1 MALVATTRTYGGQTA
16 DERGE
21 ERRARL
27 LAAALELF
35 GEEGLSGIGVRSV
48 SGRAGLATRYFY
60 ESFAN
65 REALLTALYDAVA
78 REISDEIFR
87 AAAAAP
93 DDARSKVRAAIE
105 GCLRI
110 FEEDPRKGRIVFADS
125 AVDPSLAAARETMLQ
140 KWAHL
145 SRRHGERFYG
155 AHADDDAARVVSLM
169 LTGGVG
175 VLANWWLDDPTR
187 APRETLVEQASA
199 LYVAAAEMVFGRPP
213 AGSASG

>member
-1 MALVATTRTYGGQTA
+1 MACVSTTRTYGGRTA

-35 GEEGLSGIGVRSV
+35 GDEGLGAIGVRSV
-48 SGRAGLATRYFY
+48 SARAGLATRYFY
-60 ESFAN
+60 ESFEN
-65 REALLTALYDAVA
+65 RGALLTALYDTIA
-78 REISDEIFR
+78 REISDEIYR

-110 FEEDPRKGRIVFADS
+110 FEDDPRKGRIVFADS
-125 AVDPSLAAARETMLQ
+125 AVDPTLAAARETMLQ

-145 SRRHGERFYG
+145 SRRHAERFYG
-155 AHADDDAARVVSLM
+155 AHPDEDQARVVSLM

-187 APRETLVEQASA
+187 APRETIVEQAAA
-199 LYVAAAEMVFGRPP
+199 LYVAAAEMTFGT
-213 AGSASG
+213 AGA